1 MDQDSLLDK
10 IKMNQ
15 LSEKYIKNKIKNKII
30 FVKNKLINLLIHE

>member
-15 LSEKYIKNKIKNKII
+15 LSEKYIKNKTINKII